1 MQGAA
6 SDRTLISSGLFFAPA
21 KLNIHKTLP
30 RMSYEPLTYARSI
43 YIVCPIG
50 YFASEYCP
58 AGIYLLKVNNRNTG
72 TTCEICLKLTIKIPE

>member
-43 YIVCPIG
+43 SSCAQLAILQVNI
-50 YFASEYCP
+50 AQP
-58 AGIYLLKVNNRNTG
+58 AF
-72 TTCEICLKLTIKIPE
+72 TCSKLTIETLEQRVKYV